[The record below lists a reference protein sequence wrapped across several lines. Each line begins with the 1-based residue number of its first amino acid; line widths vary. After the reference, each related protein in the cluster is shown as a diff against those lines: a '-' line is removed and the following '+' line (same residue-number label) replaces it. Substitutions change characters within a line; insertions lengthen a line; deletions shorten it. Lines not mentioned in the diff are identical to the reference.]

1 MAPIAKVSRK
11 RASSDQLR
19 EQANRNMRP
28 AKGKSIA
35 KSRGD
40 YSKGSNLQNRQE
52 GSSSSS
58 QRPSSPDLPPPIPD
72 ITLSDSSEYQQQESS
87 TTDDEEEQI
96 YVEEGQPEQ
105 SNRKGSKSMTRDA
118 RTMAAALAAA
128 RTNRI
133 KVVGWHQETLL
144 EHDN

>member
-19 EQANRNMRP
+19 EQANRNMRL

-40 YSKGSNLQNRQE
+40 YSKGSNLQNHQG

-72 ITLSDSSEYQQQESS
+72 ITLSDSSEYQQQEPS

-96 YVEEGQPEQ
+96 YVEEGRPEQ

-118 RTMAAALAAA
+118 RTMAAAMAAA
-128 RTNRI
+128 STNRI

>member
-11 RASSDQLR
+11 RASLDQLR
-19 EQANRNMRP
+19 EQENRNMRP

-40 YSKGSNLQNRQE
+40 YSKGSNLQNHQG

-72 ITLSDSSEYQQQESS
+72 ITLSDSSEYQQQEPS

-96 YVEEGQPEQ
+96 YVEEGRPEQ
-105 SNRKGSKSMTRDA
+105 SNRKG
-118 RTMAAALAAA
+118 
-128 RTNRI
+128 
-133 KVVGWHQETLL
+133 
-144 EHDN
+144 

>member
-28 AKGKSIA
+28 AKGKSIV

-40 YSKGSNLQNRQE
+40 YSKSSNLQNHQE

-58 QRPSSPDLPPPIPD
+58 QRPSSPDLPPPITD

-87 TTDDEEEQI
+87 TTDDEEEQM
-96 YVEEGQPEQ
+96 YVEEGRPEQ
-105 SNRKGSKSMTRDA
+105 SNGKGSKSMTRDA

-128 RTNRI
+128 STNRI